1 MDQGNIGKFIAKLRK
16 DKKMTQE
23 ELANKLGVNSRSVSR
38 WENGKCMPDL
48 SLLVPLSKELGM
60 NVNDLLSGKKN
71 DKEGYQEAFEENIA
85 NIVSIVDKDKKRYK
99 LKVAGI
105 LLGIILIAIPLIVL
119 SVGQFFKVYSV
130 PSFSSFGIINKA
142 NQFYKALQNNDVD
155 KIDKLM
161 TDNVEDEMCWFT
173 TDDFIVTKQNFLDN
187 LKLLNSSQKRVK
199 YTSFSIKQ
207 FRYIESAGEGWED
220 DYATPDESDVWVKGC
235 EPTMK
240 GFAVSYEL
248 CFKDWSDEKACIM
261 LEFSLNNDGKLAFMT
276 YSEDINISNE
286 DIKKKYSP
294 IYYPLSVGNSYYNP
308 LHVFVE
314 DVFYGYELKTIEENV
329 DSWLNR

>member
-1 MDQGNIGKFIAKLRK
+1 MDQQKIGKFIAKLRK

-60 NVNDLLSGKKN
+60 SVNDLLSGEKN
-71 DKEGYQEAFEENIA
+71 DNYQEVFENNIV
-85 NIVSIVDKDKKRYK
+85 NIVSVVDKDKRRYK
-99 LKVAGI
+99 LKITVI
-105 LLGIILIAIPLIVL
+105 LLGMVLIGIPLIVL
-119 SVGQFFKVYSV
+119 SIGQFFKLYSL
-130 PSFSSFGIINKA
+130 PSFSSFSIISKS
-142 NQFYKALQNNDVD
+142 NQFYKALQNNDID

-161 TDNVEDEMCWFT
+161 TDNVEDEMCWFS
-173 TDDFIVTKQNFLDN
+173 TDSIIQNKQEFLDN
-187 LKLLNSSQKRVK
+187 LKYLKNQKRVK

-207 FRYIESAGEGWED
+207 FRYIESAGEGLEEGND
-220 DYATPDESDVWVKGC
+220 KPDSSGVWVKGC

-261 LEFSLNNDGKLAFMT
+261 LEFALNENGKLSFAT
-276 YSEDINISNE
+276 YSKDINLSND

-308 LHVFVE
+308 LHIFVE
-314 DVFYGYELKTIEENV
+314 DVFRGDTIENIEKNV